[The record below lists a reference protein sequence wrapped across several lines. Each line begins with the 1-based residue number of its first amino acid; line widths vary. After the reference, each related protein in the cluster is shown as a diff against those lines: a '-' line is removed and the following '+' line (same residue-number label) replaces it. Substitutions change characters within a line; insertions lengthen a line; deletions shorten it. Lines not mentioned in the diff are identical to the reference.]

1 MHGVPVEGAGL
12 TETATKRQPWFE
24 RVDPPHRRIYGPR
37 LFRLLS
43 TIRRFTAPQARRTL
57 GLSDFEWRVMSQVG
71 DRAPM
76 SLNELA
82 AASSHDKGQ
91 LSRGVKRLVE
101 AGLLVRESRRGERGV
116 FISPTP
122 AGRKVFDDL
131 VGLAFHQN
139 DALIDGITGEELETF
154 SRVIEK
160 IQANATALLE
170 AEPEHES
177 EEIGRLATRRRTRAV

>member
-1 MHGVPVEGAGL
+1 MSDEL
-12 TETATKRQPWFE
+12 KRKKPWFE
-24 RVDPPHRRIYGPR
+24 NVDPPYRRIYGSR

-43 TIRRFTAPQARRTL
+43 TIRRFTSPQARREL

-71 DRAPM
+71 DCAPM
-76 SLNELA
+76 SLNDLA

-101 AGLLVRESRRGERGV
+101 AGLLIRESRRGERGV
-116 FISPTP
+116 FISPTL

-131 VGLAFHQN
+131 VRLAFRQN
-139 DALIDGITGEELETF
+139 DALIEGVTGEELETF

-160 IQANATALLE
+160 IQANADALLAEEPTPLPEDE
-170 AEPEHES
+170 A
-177 EEIGRLATRRRTRAV
+177 LAITRKRARQPA

>member
-1 MHGVPVEGAGL
+1 MLDNV
-12 TETATKRQPWFE
+12 TKRKPWFE
-24 RVDPPHRRIYGPR
+24 NVDPPHRRIYGPR
-37 LFRLLS
+37 LYRLLA
-43 TIRRFTAPQARRTL
+43 TIRRFTAPQARREL

-82 AASSHDKGQ
+82 NISSHDKGQ

-116 FISPTP
+116 FISPT
-122 AGRKVFDDL
+122 AEGRKVFEDL
-131 VGLAFHQN
+131 VRLAFSQN
-139 DALIDGITGEELETF
+139 DLLIEGVTGEELETF

-160 IQANATALLE
+160 IQANATALTANEPEQEPE
-170 AEPEHES
+170 AEAMT
-177 EEIGRLATRRRTRAV
+177 ATRRKAGAPV

>member
-1 MHGVPVEGAGL
+1 M
-12 TETATKRQPWFE
+12 TKRKPWFE
-24 RVDPPHRRIYGPR
+24 NVDPPHRRIYGPR

-43 TIRRFTAPQARRTL
+43 TIRRYTAPQGRREL

-116 FISPTP
+116 FISPTA

-131 VGLAFHQN
+131 VGLAFRQN
-139 DALIDGITGEELETF
+139 DALIDGLSPDELETF

-160 IQANATALLE
+160 IQSNCTALLA
-170 AEPEHES
+170 AEPEPYPES
-177 EEIGRLATRRRTRAV
+177 LAIAETRRKTRADV

>member
-1 MHGVPVEGAGL
+1 MHVVPVEGAGL
-12 TETATKRQPWFE
+12 TEATIKRKPWFE
-24 RVDPPHRRIYGPR
+24 NVDPPYRRIYGHR

-43 TIRRFTAPQARRTL
+43 TIRRFAAPQARRTL

-82 AASSHDKGQ
+82 AVSSHDKGQ

-116 FISPTP
+116 FISPTA

-131 VGLAFHQN
+131 VSLAFRQN
-139 DALIDGITGEELETF
+139 DALIDGITGDELETF
-154 SRVIEK
+154 SRVIER
-160 IQANATALLE
+160 IQANADSLLA
-170 AEPEHES
+170 AEPTPMS
-177 EEIGRLATRRRTRAV
+177 EEEALTSTRKRARQA